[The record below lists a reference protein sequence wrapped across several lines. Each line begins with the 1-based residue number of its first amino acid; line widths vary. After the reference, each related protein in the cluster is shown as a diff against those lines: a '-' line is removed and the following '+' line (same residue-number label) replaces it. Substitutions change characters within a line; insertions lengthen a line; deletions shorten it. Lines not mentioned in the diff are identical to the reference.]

1 MERTMKYA
9 KGFTLIEL
17 MIVVAIMG
25 IIAAVAIPQ
34 YKQYVI
40 RGNRAAAQAFMMDV
54 ANREKQYLLDARSY
68 AIDGGTT
75 ALTQL
80 TMAPS
85 ADVAKN
91 YAFTVTVPVVTTT
104 PSFTITA
111 TPISGSA
118 QANANDGYLTL
129 DDLGAKCWSTNGAC
143 PNHW

>member
-1 MERTMKYA
+1 MKFA

-17 MIVVAIMG
+17 MIAVAIIG

-68 AIDGGTT
+68 ASGSTDATGFLSTLNMT
-75 ALTQL
+75 APKVVYTNY
-80 TMAPS
+80 TITIAAVSAVSAP
-85 ADVAKN
+85 
-91 YAFTVTVPVVTTT
+91 

-111 TPISGSA
+111 STVTGSP
-118 QANANDGYLTL
+118 QANAGDGDLTL
-129 DDLGAKCWSTNGAC
+129 DDTGNKTPSTK
-143 PNHW
+143 W